1 MIAREVIE
9 EIVARNDIESVISS
23 YVTLK
28 RAGSNMK
35 GLCPFH
41 SEKTPSFTVYPAD
54 NSFYCFGCGVGG
66 DVVTFIKNI
75 EHLDYPDAVQFL
87 AKRAGITV
95 VTDDDDKYYN
105 KPRIDKS
112 RLFKMNVDAAK
123 FFNDC
128 LKQNTPDARAAL
140 SYFTEQRGLDLST
153 ITHFGLGYAP
163 DSFDA
168 LLKHM
173 TGLGYT
179 LDELTLAYLVKK
191 GETGKYYDCF
201 RNRVMFPIID
211 VSGNV
216 IAFGGRIMG
225 ASKEGYKY
233 LNTMDTPVFK
243 KSRNLFGLNFAKNAC
258 SEELILCEGYMDVIA
273 LQTAGFTNAVA
284 TLGTAITEEQARLM
298 KRYTKKV
305 IVTYDSDAAGQK
317 AATKAMKLLTDAGL
331 DIGVIKL
338 PGAKDPDE
346 YIKTY
351 GNAAF
356 EKILK
361 ASKSKF
367 EYNMD
372 TILSRYDL
380 RLPQDKIDALN
391 ELTKLVSTVYF
402 MAEREIYIQNIASV
416 FGIDAKVIKDDVER
430 LIRKQQFEQ
439 RRKDSQ
445 KIKQDILG
453 YGDKVNPDFA
463 KAPAIARA
471 EENVLGLLLLYPD
484 HRKKVFEGGLLT
496 EDDFFTE
503 LNRSVFKF
511 IRESYEEDPSY
522 VFDLNVAFTPE
533 EVGRI
538 TKMKISRMSLVDN
551 GPSVLNECIDTLK
564 QFIQKKQNETVSS
577 VDDLTKLFNS
587 LKNNDNKN

>member
-9 EIVARNDIESVISS
+9 EIVARNDIESVIGS
-23 YVTLK
+23 YVSLK

-75 EHLDYPDAVQFL
+75 EHLDYPDAVEFL

-95 VTDDDDKYYN
+95 VSDSDKYF
-105 KPRIDKS
+105 KRPGIDKT
-112 RLFKMNVDAAK
+112 RLLEMNIEAAR
-123 FFNDC
+123 FFRSQ
-128 LKQNTPDARAAL
+128 LFQNTPNSRSAL
-140 SYFTEQRGLDLST
+140 AYFTEQRGLDIAT
-153 ITHFGLGYAP
+153 IKHFGLGYAP

-168 LLKHM
+168 LIKHM
-173 TGLGYT
+173 NSLGYT
-179 LDELTLAYLVKK
+179 NDELSIAYLASKSEK
-191 GETGKYYDCF
+191 GHYYDSF

-216 IAFGGRIMG
+216 IAFGGRIMEANHNG
-225 ASKEGYKY
+225 FKYK
-233 LNTMDTPVFK
+233 NSADTPVFK
-243 KSRNLFGLNFAKNAC
+243 KSRNLFALNYAKNSC

-273 LQTAGFTNAVA
+273 LHVAGFTNTVA

-305 IVTYDSDAAGQK
+305 IISYDSDEAGQK
-317 AATKAMKLLTDAGL
+317 AASKAMKLLGDVGL

-346 YIKTY
+346 FIKTY
-351 GNAAF
+351 GK
-356 EKILK
+356 EKFREVLT

-372 TILSRYDL
+372 SILSRYDL

-391 ELTKLVSTVYF
+391 ELVKLVSTVYF
-402 MAEREIYIQNIASV
+402 KAEREIYIQNVAGV

-430 LIRKQQFEQ
+430 LVRRQQFEQ
-439 RRKDSQ
+439 RRRDSQ
-445 KIKQDILG
+445 KVKQEIAG
-453 YGDKVNPDFA
+453 FGDKVNPDFA
-463 KAPAIARA
+463 KAPAIAKA
-471 EENVLGLLLLYPD
+471 EENVLGLLLIYPD
-484 HRKKVFEGGLLT
+484 HRKQVFDHSLLK
-496 EDDFFTE
+496 EEDFFTE
-503 LNRSVFKF
+503 LNRSVFVFLK
-511 IRESYEEDPSY
+511 ECYSKDPTYVEDFNSK
-522 VFDLNVAFTPE
+522 FTPE

-538 TKMKISRMSLVDN
+538 TKMKISRMSLAEN
-551 GPSVLNECIDTLK
+551 GPSVLTECISTLK
-564 QFIQKKQNETVSS
+564 DFVQKKRSETVSS
-577 VDDLTKLFNS
+577 VGDLTKLLES
-587 LKNNDNKN
+587 LKKEN